1 MDGGILHN
9 NPVEIALEEVRRL
22 AESSRQ
28 SSIPDILIS
37 IGTGRQLGQPSLEN
51 PLPDNMRPVQ
61 TSWIKNLFTIVR
73 NQIKLN
79 LDTEKRW
86 FHVVKE
92 NPQLEERMHRI
103 NPSLDEDPPEMD
115 NVAQADPLYD
125 KVNEWVSITS
135 SEMYIAK
142 IARGLLA
149 SSFYFERDG
158 VAVMGSASSIS
169 LPGLIKCRLSGDPIA
184 IKHLGRLLSA
194 VHHPGASFVV
204 ENRPSGRKEKKFII
218 VYQDMINY
226 GVWKDM
232 EVSVKIPGEDTST
245 TISLEAPGLCD
256 SKRIARAAEESRFT
270 ISGFPR
276 NLMRNDFLSGLHHRR
291 SMQRDT

>member
-28 SSIPDILIS
+28 SSIPDILVS
-37 IGTGRQLGQPSLEN
+37 IGTGLQLDEPPLDNSLSN
-51 PLPDNMRPVQ
+51 GKRPVKA
-61 TSWIKNLFTIVR
+61 SWIKNLFTIVR

-79 LDTEKRW
+79 LDTERRW

-92 NPQLEERMHRI
+92 NPRLKERMHRI
-103 NPSLDEDPPEMD
+103 NPNLGEDPPEMD
-115 NVAQADPLYD
+115 NVSQAEPLYR
-125 KVNEWVSITS
+125 KVEEWVSNTS
-135 SEMYIAK
+135 AKMYIAK
-142 IARGLLA
+142 IARGLIA

-158 VAVMGSASSIS
+158 VAVMGPASSIS
-169 LPGLIKCRLSGDPIA
+169 LPGLIRCRLSGDPKA
-184 IKHLGRLLSA
+184 IKRLGRLLSA
-194 VHHPGASFVV
+194 AHHPGASFVV
-204 ENRPSGRKEKKFII
+204 ENIPSTRTEKKFMIA
-218 VYQDMINY
+218 YEDMIDH

-232 EVSVKIPGEDTST
+232 KVLVTIPGEDTNT

-256 SKRIARAAEESRFT
+256 IRTARPTEESRST

-291 SMQRDT
+291 SM